1 MKYPVLLIWDEVSQS
16 YAAECRDIPE
26 VNSVGDTVEE
36 ALTEV
41 LDALEVAFSIYM
53 EKRLPIP
60 APSETLEEGEYWA
73 ELSPMSALKIKLY
86 HEMLAQKITK
96 AELARRLNWN
106 QTQADRLWSLKHKSK
121 FETFESAFKALG
133 KRLDVVVS

>member
-1 MKYPVLLIWDEVSQS
+1 MKYPVLLIWDEASQS
-16 YAAECRDIPE
+16 YAVECRDIPE

-41 LDALEVAFSIYM
+41 LDALEVAFTIYM
-53 EKRLPIP
+53 EKRLFIP
-60 APSETLEEGEYWA
+60 APSKSLEDGEYWV
-73 ELSPMSALKIKLY
+73 ELPPMTALKIQLY

-106 QTQADRLWSLKHKSK
+106 QTQADRLWSLHHKTK
-121 FETFESAFKALG
+121 FETFEQAFKVLG
-133 KRLDVVVS
+133 KKLDFIVS